1 MCSYSAINWL
11 PLAISPLL
19 DGLLRRKYK
28 FDGFVIS
35 DYDEIKRLKDQQQP
49 TNLNTFN
56 DYNGSTCLAINAGID
71 MVMIPSGKGFLNYV
85 ESIKIGLKNNTITM
99 DRLNDAVARILS
111 VKLALGVA
119 KLKPKT
125 NIR

>member
-11 PLAISPLL
+11 PLAISPLI
-19 DGLLRRKYK
+19 DGVLRRKYK

-35 DYDEIKRLKDQQQP
+35 DYDEIKRLKDQQEP

-71 MVMIPSGKGFLNYV
+71 MVMIPGRKGLDHYF
-85 ESIKIGLKNNTITM
+85 
-99 DRLNDAVARILS
+99 
-111 VKLALGVA
+111 
-119 KLKPKT
+119 
-125 NIR
+125 